1 MYIDEHSSGG
11 KQNLGG
17 LTRRGNTYLRR
28 MLIQG
33 AWSVLRNAHRNHDRL
48 SCWARQVAERR
59 GKHKAVGAI
68 ANKMA
73 RISWALMYYQQSY
86 RSA

>member
-1 MYIDEHSSGG
+1 
-11 KQNLGG
+11 
-17 LTRRGNTYLRR
+17 
-28 MLIQG
+28 
-33 AWSVLRNAHRNHDRL
+33 DRL